1 MNDAHFHLLVNHFPI
16 ITPILGLVILITGFI
31 FRSEVTKRIAY
42 FLFII
47 GAVATFPSFSSG
59 EGAEEVLE
67 HLGASHRLIHEHEEI
82 AETFALLSY
91 ILGALSLLSLVASWK
106 KMKMATISGY
116 AVLLLTLLVIY
127 MGRQTGT
134 TGGEIKH
141 DEIRSGSN
149 QIESNVQ
156 VENEENADE
165 DNEDKEDHE
174 TEEDDDH

>member
-1 MNDAHFHLLVNHFPI
+1 MNDAHLHLLVNHFPI
-16 ITPILGLVILITGFI
+16 ITPILGLIILITGFI

-42 FLFII
+42 FLFVI
-47 GAVATFPSFSSG
+47 GAITTLPSFSSG

-67 HLGASHRLIHEHEEI
+67 HMGANHRLIHEHEEV

-106 KMKMATISGY
+106 KMKMAAISGY
-116 AVLLLTLLVIY
+116 AVMLLALVVIY

-141 DEIRSGSN
+141 DEIRSGN
-149 QIESNVQ
+149 Q
-156 VENEENADE
+156 VENKSDDENDH
-165 DNEDKEDHE
+165 DDHE
-174 TEEDDDH
+174 SDEDDDH

>member
-1 MNDAHFHLLVNHFPI
+1 MNDAHLHLLVNHFPI
-16 ITPILGLVILITGFI
+16 ITPILGLIILITGFI

-42 FLFII
+42 FLFVI
-47 GAVATFPSFSSG
+47 GAITTLPSFSSG

-67 HLGASHRLIHEHEEI
+67 HMGVNHRLIHEHEEV

-106 KMKMATISGY
+106 KMKMAAISGY
-116 AVLLLTLLVIY
+116 AVMLLALLVIY

-141 DEIRSGSN
+141 DEIRSGN
-149 QIESNVQ
+149 QVDNNSDD
-156 VENEENADE
+156 ENDH
-165 DNEDKEDHE
+165 DDHDDHE
-174 TEEDDDH
+174 SDEDDDH

>member
-1 MNDAHFHLLVNHFPI
+1 MNDAHLHLLVNHFPI
-16 ITPILGLVILITGFI
+16 ITPILGLIILITGFI

-42 FLFII
+42 FLFVI
-47 GAVATFPSFSSG
+47 GAITTLPSFSSG

-67 HLGASHRLIHEHEEI
+67 HMGANHRLIHEHEEV

-106 KMKMATISGY
+106 KMKMAAISGY
-116 AVLLLTLLVIY
+116 AVMLLALLVSY

-141 DEIRSGSN
+141 DEIRSGN
-149 QIESNVQ
+149 Q
-156 VENEENADE
+156 VENNSDEENDH
-165 DNEDKEDHE
+165 EDHE
-174 TEEDDDH
+174 SDEDDDH

>member
-1 MNDAHFHLLVNHFPI
+1 MNDAHLHLLVNHFPI
-16 ITPILGLVILITGFI
+16 ITPILGLIILITGFI

-42 FLFII
+42 FLFVI
-47 GAVATFPSFSSG
+47 GAITTLPAFSSG

-67 HLGASHRLIHEHEEI
+67 HMGANHRLIHEHEEV

-106 KMKMATISGY
+106 KMKMAAISGY
-116 AVLLLTLLVIY
+116 AVMLLALLVIY

-141 DEIRSGSN
+141 DEIRSGN
-149 QIESNVQ
+149 Q
-156 VENEENADE
+156 VENDH
-165 DNEDKEDHE
+165 DDHDDHE
-174 TEEDDDH
+174 SDEDDDH